1 MSILEV
7 KNLSH
12 GFGDRAIFENV
23 SFRLLKGEHIG
34 LVGANGEGK
43 STFMSIVTGHLQ
55 PDEGKVE
62 WSKYVTAGYLDQHTV
77 LEAGQTVRDVL
88 RTAFDE
94 LFKTETRINDIYMSM
109 ADEGADVDALMEEVG
124 ELQDRLESRDFYTL
138 DAKIDEVARALGV
151 MDFGMDSDV
160 TELSGGQRTKVLLA
174 KLLLEKPDILLLDEP
189 TNYLDAEH
197 IDWLKRYL
205 QNYENAFVLISH
217 DIPFLN
223 DVINIVYHVENQ
235 DLVRYSGDYYQFQE
249 VHAMKKAQKEAAY
262 QRQQKEIA
270 DLQDFVQRNK
280 ARVATRNMAM
290 SRQKKLDKMD
300 IIELDKEK
308 PKPEFHFKESRTP
321 SRFIFQ
327 TKDLVIGYDRPL
339 TRKPLNLTFE
349 RNQKVAITGANGIGK
364 TTLLKSLLGEIKPL
378 EGSVETGDF
387 LEIGYFEQEVA
398 GGNRQTP
405 LEAVWDAFPALNQ
418 AEVRAALAKCGLTS
432 KHIESQIQVL
442 SGGEQAKVRF
452 CLLMNRENN
461 VLILDEPTN
470 HLDADAK
477 AELSR
482 ALQDYKGSIL
492 MVCHEPDFY
501 QGWTEVW
508 DFNEMV

>member
-7 KNLSH
+7 KHLSH
-12 GFGDRAIFENV
+12 GFGERTIFEDV

-77 LEAGQTVRDVL
+77 LEAGMSVRDVL

-94 LFKTETRINDIYMSM
+94 LFKTEARINEIYMSM
-109 ADEGADVDALMEEVG
+109 ADDGADMDALMEEVG

-197 IDWLKRYL
+197 IEWLKRYL

-223 DVINIVYHVENQ
+223 DVINIVYHVENH
-235 DLVRYSGDYYQFQE
+235 DLVRYTGDYDNFQA
-249 VHAMKKAQKEAAY
+249 VYAMKKAQLEAAY
-262 QRQQKEIA
+262 ERQQKEIA
-270 DLQDFVQRNK
+270 DLQDFVNRNK

-290 SRQKKLDKMD
+290 SRQKKLDKMER
-300 IIELDKEK
+300 IELQSEK
-308 PKPEFHFKESRTP
+308 PKPSFEFKESRTP

-327 TKDLVIGYDRPL
+327 TQNLEIGYDHPL
-339 TRKPLNLTFE
+339 TKPLNLTFE
-349 RNQKVAITGANGIGK
+349 RNQKVAIIGANGIGK
-364 TTLLKSLLGEIKPL
+364 TTLLKSLLGIIPPIS
-378 EGSVETGDF
+378 GSVERGDYIE
-387 LEIGYFEQEVA
+387 LGYFEQEVVA
-398 GGNRQTP
+398 GNRQTP

-418 AEVRAALAKCGLTS
+418 AEVRAALARCGLTS

-461 VLILDEPTN
+461 VLVLDEPTN
-470 HLDADAK
+470 HLDVDAK
-477 AELSR
+477 EELKR
-482 ALQDYKGSIL
+482 ALKSYRGSIL

-501 QGWTEVW
+501 EGWTEVW
-508 DFNEMV
+508 DFNELM

>member
-7 KNLSH
+7 KHLSH
-12 GFGDRAIFENV
+12 GFGERTIFEDV

-77 LEAGQTVRDVL
+77 LEAGMSVRDVL

-94 LFKTETRINDIYMSM
+94 LFKTEARINEIYMSM
-109 ADEGADVDALMEEVG
+109 ADDGADMDALMEEVG

-197 IDWLKRYL
+197 IEWLKRYL

-223 DVINIVYHVENQ
+223 DVINIVYHVENH
-235 DLVRYSGDYYQFQE
+235 DLVRYTGDYDNFQA
-249 VHAMKKAQKEAAY
+249 VYAMKKAQLEAAY
-262 QRQQKEIA
+262 ERQQKEIA
-270 DLQDFVQRNK
+270 DLQDFVNRNK

-290 SRQKKLDKMD
+290 SRQKKLDKMER
-300 IIELDKEK
+300 IELQSEK
-308 PKPEFHFKESRTP
+308 PKPSFEFKESRTP

-327 TKDLVIGYDRPL
+327 TQDLEIGYDHPL
-339 TRKPLNLTFE
+339 TKPLNLTFE
-349 RNQKVAITGANGIGK
+349 RNQKVAIIGANGIGK
-364 TTLLKSLLGEIKPL
+364 TTLLKSLLGIIPPIS
-378 EGSVETGDF
+378 GSVERGDYIE
-387 LEIGYFEQEVA
+387 LGYFEQEVVA
-398 GGNRQTP
+398 GNRQTP

-418 AEVRAALAKCGLTS
+418 AEVRAALARCGLTS

-461 VLILDEPTN
+461 ILVLDEPTN
-470 HLDADAK
+470 HFDVDAK
-477 AELSR
+477 EELKH
-482 ALQDYKGSIL
+482 ALKAYKGSIL

-501 QGWTEVW
+501 EGWTEVW
-508 DFNEMV
+508 DFNELM

>member
-7 KNLSH
+7 KHLSH
-12 GFGDRAIFENV
+12 GFGERTIFEDV

-77 LEAGQTVRDVL
+77 LEAGMSVRDVL

-94 LFKTETRINDIYMSM
+94 LFKTEARINEIYMSM
-109 ADEGADVDALMEEVG
+109 ADDGADMDVLMEEVG

-197 IDWLKRYL
+197 IEWLKRYL

-223 DVINIVYHVENQ
+223 DVINIVYHVENH
-235 DLVRYSGDYYQFQE
+235 DLVRYTGDYDNFQA
-249 VHAMKKAQKEAAY
+249 VYAMKKAQLEAAY
-262 QRQQKEIA
+262 ERQQKESQTCKILLIVTRRV
-270 DLQDFVQRNK
+270 LQQ
-280 ARVATRNMAM
+280 RNMAM
-290 SRQKKLDKMD
+290 SRQKKLDKMER
-300 IIELDKEK
+300 IELQSEK
-308 PKPEFHFKESRTP
+308 PKPSFEFKESRTP

-327 TKDLVIGYDRPL
+327 TQDLEIGYDHPL
-339 TRKPLNLTFE
+339 TKPLNLTFE
-349 RNQKVAITGANGIGK
+349 RNQKVAIIGANGIGK
-364 TTLLKSLLGEIKPL
+364 TTLLKSLLGIIPPIS
-378 EGSVETGDF
+378 GSVERGDYIE
-387 LEIGYFEQEVA
+387 LGYFEQEVVA
-398 GGNRQTP
+398 GNRQTP
-405 LEAVWDAFPALNQ
+405 LEAVWDAFPAL
-418 AEVRAALAKCGLTS
+418 
-432 KHIESQIQVL
+432 
-442 SGGEQAKVRF
+442 
-452 CLLMNRENN
+452 
-461 VLILDEPTN
+461 
-470 HLDADAK
+470 
-477 AELSR
+477 
-482 ALQDYKGSIL
+482 
-492 MVCHEPDFY
+492 
-501 QGWTEVW
+501 
-508 DFNEMV
+508 

>member
-12 GFGDRAIFENV
+12 GFGDRAIFENI

-43 STFMSIVTGHLQ
+43 STFMSIVTGRLQ

-62 WSKYVTAGYLDQHTV
+62 WSKYVTAGYLDQHAV
-77 LEAGQTVRDVL
+77 LEKGMTVRDVL
-88 RTAFDE
+88 RTAFND
-94 LFKTETRINDIYMSM
+94 LFKTEERINEIYMSM
-109 ADEGADVDALMEEVG
+109 AEEGADVDALMEEVG
-124 ELQDRLESRDFYTL
+124 ELQDRLETRDFYTL

-151 MDFGMDSDV
+151 MDFGMDTDV
-160 TELSGGQRTKVLLA
+160 TDLSGGQRTKILLA

-197 IDWLKRYL
+197 IAWLKRYL
-205 QNYENAFVLISH
+205 QEYENAFVLISH

-235 DLVRYSGDYYQFQE
+235 DLVRYAGDYDNFQS
-249 VHAMKKAQKEAAY
+249 VYAMKKAQLEAAY
-262 QRQQKEIA
+262 ERQQKEIA
-270 DLQDFVQRNK
+270 DLQDFVNRNK

-290 SRQKKLDKMD
+290 SRQKKLDKME
-300 IIELDKEK
+300 IIELQAEK

-321 SRFIFQ
+321 GRFIFQ

-339 TRKPLNLTFE
+339 TKSPLNLTFE
-349 RNQKVAITGANGIGK
+349 RNQKVAIVGANGIGK
-364 TTLLKSLLGEIKPL
+364 TTLLKSLLGIIQPL
-378 EGSVETGDF
+378 EGEVETGDF
-387 LEIGYFEQEVA
+387 IDLGYFEQEA
-398 GGNRQTP
+398 EGSRQTP

-461 VLILDEPTN
+461 VLVLDEPTN
-470 HLDADAK
+470 HLDVDAK
-477 AELSR
+477 DELKR
-482 ALQDYKGSIL
+482 ALQAFKGSVL
-492 MVCHEPDFY
+492 MVCHEPKFY
-501 QGWTEVW
+501 EGWTDVW
-508 DFNEMV
+508 DFNELV

>member
-43 STFMSIVTGHLQ
+43 STFMSIVTGKLQ

-62 WSKYVTAGYLDQHTV
+62 WSKYVTAGYLDQHAV
-77 LEAGQTVRDVL
+77 LEKGMTVRDVL
-88 RTAFDE
+88 RTAFYE
-94 LFKTETRINDIYMSM
+94 LFKTEERINEIYMSM

-124 ELQDRLESRDFYTL
+124 ELQDRLETRDFYTL

-151 MDFGMDSDV
+151 MDFGMDTDG
-160 TELSGGQRTKVLLA
+160 TDLSGGQRTKILLA

-197 IDWLKRYL
+197 IAWLKRYL
-205 QNYENAFVLISH
+205 QEYENAFVLISH

-235 DLVRYSGDYYQFQE
+235 DLVRYAGDYDNFQS
-249 VHAMKKAQKEAAY
+249 VYAMKKAQLEAAY
-262 QRQQKEIA
+262 ERQQKEIA
-270 DLQDFVQRNK
+270 DLQDFVNRNK

-290 SRQKKLDKMD
+290 SRQKKLDKME
-300 IIELDKEK
+300 IIELQAEK

-321 SRFIFQ
+321 GRFIFQ

-339 TRKPLNLTFE
+339 TKAPLNLTFE
-349 RNQKVAITGANGIGK
+349 RNQKVAIVGANGIGK
-364 TTLLKSLLGEIKPL
+364 TTLLKSLLGIIQPL
-378 EGSVETGDF
+378 EGEVETGDF
-387 LEIGYFEQEVA
+387 IDLGYFEQEA
-398 GGNRQTP
+398 EGSRQTP

-461 VLILDEPTN
+461 VLVLDEPTN
-470 HLDADAK
+470 HLDVDAK
-477 AELSR
+477 DELKR
-482 ALQDYKGSIL
+482 ALQAFKGSIL
-492 MVCHEPDFY
+492 MVCHEPEFY
-501 QGWTEVW
+501 EGWTDVW
-508 DFNEMV
+508 DFNELV

>member
-43 STFMSIVTGHLQ
+43 STFMSIVTGKLQ

-62 WSKYVTAGYLDQHTV
+62 WSKYVTAGYLDQHAV
-77 LEAGQTVRDVL
+77 LEKGMTVRDVL

-94 LFKTETRINDIYMSM
+94 LFKTEERINEIYMSM

-124 ELQDRLESRDFYTL
+124 ELQDRLETRDFYTL

-151 MDFGMDSDV
+151 MDFGMDTDV
-160 TELSGGQRTKVLLA
+160 TDLSGGQRTKILLA

-197 IDWLKRYL
+197 IAWLKRYL
-205 QNYENAFVLISH
+205 QEYENAFVLISH

-235 DLVRYSGDYYQFQE
+235 DLVRYAGDYDNFQS
-249 VHAMKKAQKEAAY
+249 VYAMKKAQLEAAY
-262 QRQQKEIA
+262 ERQQKEIA
-270 DLQDFVQRNK
+270 DLQDFVNRNK

-290 SRQKKLDKMD
+290 SRQKKLDKME
-300 IIELDKEK
+300 IIELQAEK

-321 SRFIFQ
+321 GRFIFQ
-327 TKDLVIGYDRPL
+327 TKDLVIGYDSPL
-339 TRKPLNLTFE
+339 TKSPLNLTFE
-349 RNQKVAITGANGIGK
+349 RNQKVAIVGANGIGK
-364 TTLLKSLLGEIKPL
+364 TTLLKSLLGIIQPL
-378 EGSVETGDF
+378 EGEVETGDF
-387 LEIGYFEQEVA
+387 IDLGYFEQEA
-398 GGNRQTP
+398 EGSRQTP

-461 VLILDEPTN
+461 VLVLDEPTN
-470 HLDADAK
+470 HLDVDAK
-477 AELSR
+477 EELKR
-482 ALQDYKGSIL
+482 ALQAFKGSIL
-492 MVCHEPDFY
+492 MVCHEPEFY
-501 QGWTEVW
+501 EGWTDVW
-508 DFNEMV
+508 DFNELV